1 MFGKLEHLDSKAVF
15 DLKRAPLHCATD
27 ELGVKEICKSKL
39 IKCKFAG
46 SSRNLTELAF
56 ERSNVWFENLAS
68 RFLGKRSRVWARDGK
83 SGRSLESKFIFSTK
97 TIIIIIIII
106 ITITMA
112 CRHIPTMT
120 KSHHGGEMS

>member
-1 MFGKLEHLDSKAVF
+1 MQL
-15 DLKRAPLHCATD
+15 
-27 ELGVKEICKSKL
+27 
-39 IKCKFAG
+39 AG

-56 ERSNVWFENLAS
+56 ERSNGWFENLAS

-106 ITITMA
+106 TIRTMRRTYFALKSQHWTRMSFTSLLA
-112 CRHIPTMT
+112 CSGP
-120 KSHHGGEMS
+120 GEKIIFRISSEIYKYGIDDNVKLIMKKLLI